1 MKLNLSNITSGY
13 GAVAA
18 LNANFD
24 AIETAV
30 EKTLSRDGTT
40 PNEMLANLDMNGND
54 ILNAN
59 AVDVSSLTINGTPVQ
74 PSTGVTVA
82 QAFQSYTFTA
92 TLGQTSFSVSPYTPY
107 VASVQVEVNGLS
119 LPPADISVSG
129 TNVVIPACSAG
140 DEVVIRRYTDAPSPF
155 PVASDITFNQ
165 SGTVQTRS
173 VQSKLRDVVSVKDF
187 GAVGDGLADD
197 TLAIQNALNAAIGV
211 GLTIYMPKGTY
222 KTTSTLNWPTD
233 WPVALVG
240 DGVESTHINYT
251 GASTAISMYD
261 AGASTKYIKSSL
273 ENLRLSGNGSTSTNG
288 INIRQGYAIALRN
301 VRVYNFQVGVRI
313 EQTWSAILDFVRI
326 DSCSQVGLELHNEA
340 NNVACY
346 CCEFLDNAKGIYT
359 AGARSVLFSE
369 CTIEANTQYG
379 AYITANTTDGQSE
392 SIVFHGCYIEAN
404 TTNDIRV
411 IVDSGATSPQS
422 VIVRDCYFVCMAS
435 KATIAVRADQA
446 DHVVIDG
453 CDFSTGTATY
463 AYSLYISDSGTVDKI
478 RFGKNRDAST
488 NGVYRGTGTSYSDAT
503 KLEARAWGRFTVS
516 GGAIATTN
524 TFGVANIT
532 YIGTGAY
539 EVTLRDAMP
548 GTNYAVIAS
557 AENGASFVAMLCS
570 PGQPISTTVF
580 RINTASTS
588 AAAAEARTVN
598 FSVFA

>member
-1 MKLNLSNITSGY
+1 MLQIQSPFQQLFDTSGSPLDDGY
-13 GAVAA
+13 VYIGTA
-18 LNANFD
+18 NANPETSPIAIYWDD
-24 AIETAV
+24 AGTIPAAQPLRTLNGYIVRSGTPARVYTATEDFSMTV
-30 EKTLSRDGTT
+30 KDKQGRVVFSVLDATADSNLTT
-40 PNEMLANLDMNGND
+40 ALASSSG
-54 ILNAN
+54 
-59 AVDVSSLTINGTPVQ
+59 SSLVG
-74 PSTGVTVA
+74 
-82 QAFQSYTFTA
+82 F
-92 TLGQTSFSVSPYTPY
+92 L
-107 VASVQVEVNGLS
+107 
-119 LPPADISVSG
+119 
-129 TNVVIPACSAG
+129 
-140 DEVVIRRYTDAPSPF
+140 
-155 PVASDITFNQ
+155 Q
-165 SGTVQTRS
+165 SGTGAVVRT

-187 GAVGDGLADD
+187 GAVGDGVTDD
-197 TLAIQNALNAAIGV
+197 TAAIQAALNTASGV
-211 GLTIYMPKGTY
+211 GLTIYIPKGTY
-222 KTTSTLNWPTD
+222 KTTATLNWPTD
-233 WPVALVG
+233 WPAALVG

-261 AGASTKYIKSSL
+261 AGSSTKYIKSSI

-288 INIRQGYAIALRN
+288 VNIRQGYAIALRN
-301 VRVYNFQVGVRI
+301 VRVYGFQVGVRI

-326 DSCSQVGLELHNEA
+326 DLCSQIGLELHNEA

-346 CCEFLDNAKGIYT
+346 CCEFLNNAKGIYT

-379 AYITANTTDGQSE
+379 AYVTANTTDGQSE

-404 TTNDIRV
+404 VTNDIRV

-422 VIVRDCYFVCMAS
+422 VIIRDCYFVCMAS
-435 KATIAVRADQA
+435 KATIAVRIDQA

-453 CDFSTGTATY
+453 CNFSTGTATY

-488 NGVYRGTGTSYSDAT
+488 NGVYRGTGTSYSDMT

-516 GGAIATTN
+516 GGAIATAN
-524 TFGVANIT
+524 TFGVANIA
-532 YIGTGAY
+532 YIGTGTY
-539 EVTLRDAMP
+539 EVTLRDVMP
-548 GTNYAVIAS
+548 GTNYAIMAS